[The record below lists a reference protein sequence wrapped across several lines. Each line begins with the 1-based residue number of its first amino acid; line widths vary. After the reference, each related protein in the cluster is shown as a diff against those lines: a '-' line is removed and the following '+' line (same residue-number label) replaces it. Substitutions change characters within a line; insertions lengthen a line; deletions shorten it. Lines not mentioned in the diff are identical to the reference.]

1 MIAAMTR
8 AVHAGVTPFEE
19 VYREHAD
26 AVYRF
31 CVSQLRDQATAEDV
45 TGDVFAAA
53 FHGKRPVRS
62 RRGLGA
68 VDKQAARSGD

>member
-1 MIAAMTR
+1 M
-8 AVHAGVTPFEE
+8 TPFDE
-19 VYREHAD
+19 VYRDHAD

-53 FHGKRPVRS
+53 FAAYERVRPDRRRAHLAVPDRPQRRDRPVPP
-62 RRGLGA
+62 
-68 VDKQAARSGD
+68 